1 MLYLRKVWSK
11 KMKEANIK
19 IKIKNNNKEEDE
31 EKLLSNYVAIKEFE
45 DLEVTN

>member
-1 MLYLRKVWSK
+1 MVKKDETSK
-11 KMKEANIK
+11 YKNKS
-19 IKIKNNNKEEDE
+19 KNNNKEEDE